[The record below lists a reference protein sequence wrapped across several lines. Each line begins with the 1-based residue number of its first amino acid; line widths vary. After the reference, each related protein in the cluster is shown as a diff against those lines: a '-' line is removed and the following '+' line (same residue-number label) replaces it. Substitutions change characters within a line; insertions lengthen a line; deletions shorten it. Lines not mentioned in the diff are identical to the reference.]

1 MYCFFSTSKFSLL
14 PNLTLHFEDGAQM
27 RVGPENYLLRK
38 GASSKGVRFDA
49 TFIKFLLDCI
59 SA

>member
-38 GASSKGVRFDA
+38 GASSKGV
-49 TFIKFLLDCI
+49 TF
-59 SA
+59 